1 MTDLAVPRVAVSAES
16 FIDEWERQPGE
27 PAKGFKAFTVFR
39 DMGDDRG
46 VIKVRDVA
54 GGVYGHKQLM
64 TWATTWRWVER
75 ANAYDR
81 MLDRRRQAAHI
92 AEIEAMAR
100 RQVQTGQVL
109 QERGLRY
116 VEEELDTPAQRKK
129 NMTPTTALR
138 FIDTGV
144 NLEREGLGMDDK
156 GAGDTTNV
164 TVNVLDAGTKAN
176 VFEKI
181 TQMAANAAAVEK
193 MIRERAAPLPAEM
206 DIIDAEVI
214 EDDEPDGTS

>member
-1 MTDLAVPRVAVSAES
+1 VTDLAVSRVAVSAES

-46 VIKVRDVA
+46 VIRVRDVA
-54 GGVYGHKQLM
+54 GGTYGHKQLM

-92 AEIEAMAR
+92 AEVEAMAR

-116 VEEELDTPAQRKK
+116 VEEELDTAEQRKK
-129 NMTPTTALR
+129 NMTPNVALR

-156 GAGDTTNV
+156 GGTGDTNI
-164 TVNVLDAGTKAN
+164 TVNVMEAGAKAD
-176 VFEKI
+176 VFGKI
-181 TQMAANAAAVEK
+181 DEMAANFAAMKEIIARGGVPE
-193 MIRERAAPLPAEM
+193 PT
-206 DIIDAEVI
+206 DIVDAEVV
-214 EDDEPDGTS
+214 EDDQPSP